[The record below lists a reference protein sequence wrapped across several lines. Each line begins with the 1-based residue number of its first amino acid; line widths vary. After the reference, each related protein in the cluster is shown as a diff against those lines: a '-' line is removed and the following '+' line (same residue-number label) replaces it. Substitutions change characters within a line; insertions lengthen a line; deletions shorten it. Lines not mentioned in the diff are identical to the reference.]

1 MQPVDTETTEQKT
14 QVTNKSANVFLLKNV
29 SAAINN
35 TLYISQLSKNL
46 RQISLARLSLRTE
59 KARFFPGPSFP
70 FPESN
75 PKPNATALADARET
89 CILKHIAVVNLLCH
103 SRNQQHLIWLQL
115 EPSMLIHLFCSVIRF
130 ILVMEIF
137 TFDPSLQKQ
146 QQTE

>member
-35 TLYISQLSKNL
+35 TLYVSQLSKNL

-59 KARFFPGPSFP
+59 KAQFFPGPSFP

-89 CILKHIAVVNLLCH
+89 CILKHIAIVKTIETSN
-103 SRNQQHLIWLQL
+103 
-115 EPSMLIHLFCSVIRF
+115 F
-130 ILVMEIF
+130 
-137 TFDPSLQKQ
+137 
-146 QQTE
+146 